1 MALEWK
7 KVLTTGDNTNIGN
20 SNFTLGSNVAR
31 SLTLGSGSSSFS
43 VNDTNGLAALNV
55 GNSVVTLGSASTGA
69 AGFTTST
76 VTFLT
81 GVNTAVFGNTDSV
94 KFTSTK
100 NDATSGPDF
109 LLTRD
114 RVGVADDL
122 IGRIAFQGENA
133 DGATLG
139 YSAINTKILDPT
151 TGAASGSID
160 IKVQNDGSQKEA
172 LTIEGGG
179 LTSSVKLSGNT
190 LEIKDTDADENAG
203 PILELFRES
212 ASEGN
217 DDFIGK
223 VEFNGYEGGANK
235 VESASMGVQRKQVG
249 TGNEYADI
257 IFSVKEKNVDQ
268 TVTFTKSGEYQT
280 GDEGNSDTQTENES
294 KLKAIEI
301 RGTSLEELTRRTQ
314 MVYQC
319 GFNGVIQTNTTQNV
333 YKDQMARVSN
343 GVQMIDGSDYT
354 NSTGIV
360 MPFDGYLVGGSFS
373 CVRHDDSESNTGFVK
388 FYAKKY
394 TPSGTGDWDDD
405 VLIASAVTSSS
416 EVHPVSESYLIDN
429 GEIRADAVKVLRGDM
444 ILPYFSV
451 ATSTNGSDYRIDD
464 VIAQFIIYSESTF
477 QVTA

>member
-20 SNFTLGSNVAR
+20 SNFTLGSNIAR
-31 SLTLGSGSSSFS
+31 SLTLGSGSSSFL
-43 VNDTNGLAALNV
+43 VNDTNGLAALSV
-55 GNSVVTLGSASTGA
+55 GNTVVTLGSSGTFA
-69 AGFTTST
+69 AGFTTNT

-139 YSAINTKILDPT
+139 YSGINTKILDPT
-151 TGAASGSID
+151 AGAASGSID
-160 IKVQNDGSQKEA
+160 IRVQNDGSQKEG

-235 VESASMGVQRKQVG
+235 VESASMGVQRKEVG

-268 TVTFTKSGEYQT
+268 TVRFTKSGEWQV
-280 GDEGNSDTQTENES
+280 GDATQTENES
-294 KLKAIEI
+294 KLKAIES

-319 GFNGVIQTNTTQNV
+319 GYNGVIESSSTQNAFFT
-333 YKDQMARVSN
+333 QLLRVSN
-343 GVQMIDGSDYT
+343 GVQMIDGNDYT
-354 NSTGIV
+354 NSTGII
-360 MPFDGYLVGGSFS
+360 MPFDGYVVGGSFS
-373 CVRHDDSESNTGFVK
+373 CVRAVTTESNQGRIK
-388 FYAKKY
+388 MYLKKY
-394 TPSGTGDWDDD
+394 TSGGTEDWDND
-405 VLIASAVTSSS
+405 LELASALPGSAVP
-416 EVHPVSESYLIDN
+416 HPVSTTYLLDN
-429 GEIRADAVKVLRGDM
+429 TEIRSNAVKVLKGDM
-444 ILPYFSV
+444 ILPYISV
-451 ATSTNGSDYRIDD
+451 ATQVNTEEYHIDD
-464 VIAQFIIYSESTF
+464 VIAQFIIYSESTA
-477 QVTA
+477 QVQA